1 MIRIIGW
8 LLGLWFIV
16 EGFSWFWDENV
27 MEAIINQVITEEEL
41 WKNGEEII
49 DIGNQLVNPETG
61 DFNEIVLHEKLKS
74 LRHEGGDEAYN
85 KLYDDFMEKFM
96 DQFSD
101 DE

>member
-1 MIRIIGW
+1 
-8 LLGLWFIV
+8 
-16 EGFSWFWDENV
+16 
-27 MEAIINQVITEEEL
+27 
-41 WKNGEEII
+41 
-49 DIGNQLVNPETG
+49 VNPETG

>member
-1 MIRIIGW
+1 
-8 LLGLWFIV
+8 
-16 EGFSWFWDENV
+16 
-27 MEAIINQVITEEEL
+27 
-41 WKNGEEII
+41 
-49 DIGNQLVNPETG
+49 VNPETG

-74 LRHEGGDEAYN
+74 LRHEGGNAEYN